1 MILFLFLIE
10 QVDYKTSLMRSFHQV
25 EDALEEYD
33 GARDELLGQRGVQMA
48 GVNGID
54 DLDHAPAPPA
64 ILAPFYREVQNLNR
78 QITRLDLQNR
88 ENEAIQR
95 DILQEMLSED
105 VLVVENEE
113 DVEALFA
120 LRQIHGWHG
129 GGSIRAGAPVA
140 ELTQLM
146 HDLGIPVIP

>member
-1 MILFLFLIE
+1 MDPAE
-10 QVDYKTSLMRSFHQV
+10 VDYKTSLMRSFRQV
-25 EDALEEYD
+25 EDELEQYG
-33 GARDELLGQRGVQMA
+33 GARHELREQRGVQMA
-48 GVNGID
+48 GVNAID

-64 ILAPFYREVQNLNR
+64 ILAPFYREVQNLNWR
-78 QITRLDLQNR
+78 ITRLDLRIR
-88 ENEAIQR
+88 ENEAIRR
-95 DILQEMLSED
+95 DILQGMLSED

-129 GGSIRAGAPVA
+129 GGFIRAGAPVA